1 MLAAIVLVALHLL
14 TTTEAVN
21 FYKCPAEAK
30 ESPIIGDDTAS
41 GPINITSSIPFYGGY
56 YNTAYVSCATLIHEP
71 SSRSC
76 ITSISSYIPLFYRLA
91 AME

>member
-1 MLAAIVLVALHLL
+1 MLAATVLLALHLL

-21 FYKCPAEAK
+21 FYKCPE
-30 ESPIIGDDTAS
+30 ESPILGDDDDAS
-41 GPINITSSIPFYGGY
+41 GPITLTPSIPFYGGY

-91 AME
+91 